1 MVKLDGSEGSEV
13 EKGATGMCESIAE
26 PHAHVD
32 HRCVSFIKRYACND
46 AEERYRKVGQK
57 IIK

>member
-1 MVKLDGSEGSEV
+1 MVQLDGAEGSEI
-13 EKGATGMCESIAE
+13 EQGGTGMCESIAE
-26 PHAHVD
+26 PHAHLD